1 MFSRC
6 SVDRPSLDFAALL
19 INHIT
24 RMEKIHPAYT
34 RNKNAKLEVNQS
46 SEEYRM
52 INPANPMANG
62 FRKYN
67 G

>member
-1 MFSRC
+1 MK
-6 SVDRPSLDFAALL
+6 
-19 INHIT
+19 I
-24 RMEKIHPAYT
+24 IHPAYA
-34 RNKNAKLEVNQS
+34 RHKNAKLEVNQS
-46 SEEYRM
+46 SETYRM